1 MRNESTSWSICR
13 IRIMTIFFTRTI
25 SKYQKQNV
33 LHQNCGEKK
42 EFNLSIKC
50 VSLNDPLA
58 NTNILR
64 RENSSSWYIS
74 FLRSFLFTQIQVAWA
89 CFQYDI
95 DLNSQNS
102 SDFTLLFV
110 PRSHFLAPTFWSPCR
125 QWFGRVFA
133 RSPLLLVCQ
142 LRLVLIFTHKQKQET
157 QTCKIKKKKTIKT
170 NYDKNICLYI
180 CVHLYIKDGM
190 GHVEKLRW
198 IKEHDVWN
206 TITFGN

>member
-1 MRNESTSWSICR
+1 MSVLMIHWQIPIYCAER
-13 IRIMTIFFTRTI
+13 IPLLDIYLF
-25 SKYQKQNV
+25 S
-33 LHQNCGEKK
+33 
-42 EFNLSIKC
+42 
-50 VSLNDPLA
+50 VSLYPD
-58 NTNILR
+58 
-64 RENSSSWYIS
+64 SSSLS
-74 FLRSFLFTQIQVAWA
+74 LFPVWH
-89 CFQYDI
+89 C
-95 DLNSQNS
+95 LNSQNS

-190 GHVEKLRW
+190 GHVEKLDKRTW
-198 IKEHDVWN
+198 CLKYNNLWKLKLFFKYILP
-206 TITFGN
+206 